1 MKKLLFFLCFTFS
14 ISISKAQVFDFAVA
28 AKNEFSPSFSFEKTY
43 GLGIN
48 KRFQIGWGIRANGYF
63 SGAKPFI
70 TAPAELTSGKK
81 SIAAFFTEYRPEYL
95 DTLQLTK
102 ATVISINS
110 KIVLQ
115 YKFKKSDIGFN
126 IDALG
131 FTLGA
136 MQSGTFYAKESA
148 TWNKSKQ
155 TAKPT
160 ALNILLISDS
170 DRGSLNSELYYRY
183 WLNKK
188 SALRAGVS
196 FQFIEYT
203 TKNKLT
209 FDNDRFRAKTLM
221 PFIAYSFKPFK

>member
-1 MKKLLFFLCFTFS
+1 MKKLLFLFCIA
-14 ISISKAQVFDFAVA
+14 ISVSNSKAQVLDFALA
-28 AKNEFSPSFSFEKTY
+28 AKNEFSPSFSYEKTY
-43 GLGIN
+43 GLGLN
-48 KRFQIGWGIRANGYF
+48 KRFQIGWGIRANSYF
-63 SGAKPFI
+63 SGKKPFI

-102 ATVISINS
+102 AAVVSINS

-115 YKFKKSDIGFN
+115 YKFKKSEIGFN

-131 FTLGA
+131 FSLGA
-136 MQSGTFYAKESA
+136 MQSGTFFAKES
-148 TWNKSKQ
+148 TTFNKSQQ

-160 ALNILLISDS
+160 GINILLISDS
-170 DRGSLNSELYYRY
+170 DRGSLNSELYYRH
-183 WLNKK
+183 WIKNK
-188 SALRAGVS
+188 SALRVGIS

-203 TKNKLT
+203 TSNKLT
-209 FDNDRFRAKTLM
+209 FENDRFRAKTLM